1 MNKIIQRFCSTS
13 KRWSF
18 EAPIIGTKNLTL
30 QNLENPEKNAQF
42 PYVWLRDNCQC
53 SQCFNDTSKSRIIDL
68 KTNLKTLPIDVE
80 IVTDIDKSVDDN
92 GEPKIKS
99 LHDKFNNEVEATK
112 MIANSVE
119 ENDEPSVTG
128 DINRTYK
135 VKIKWEDKHKS
146 EYSLNWLLERTF
158 TTNNRAKLDQVYKI
172 RQIPWTSEQFEQIC
186 SRFNFSDVLN
196 DERIL
201 LKWLECLSTYGV
213 AIVTRAG
220 VEIGALKQLASRVG
234 FLKRTQY
241 GETFRVEA
249 KTGTSNVAYLSSKL
263 QLHTDLPYYE
273 YKPGL
278 NMLHC
283 LIQAEGNLQ
292 GINQLVDCLAVIHHL
307 RTNQRSVFDILS
319 KTIVD
324 WSDYGED
331 SGYKFANIHRAPVIC
346 LDSRGEVSRVNF
358 SQPQRDSVFN
368 VTIEEVEPWYEA
380 MAEFTRLLHDPKYL
394 LEFKL
399 SPGEI
404 LTFDNIRLVHGR
416 LGYEGERLLE
426 GGYLDWDLVR
436 SRIRVLRSEL
446 NKNHE

>member
-92 GEPKIKS
+92 GEPKN

-249 KTGTSNVAYLSSKL
+249 K
-263 QLHTDLPYYE
+263 
-273 YKPGL
+273 PGK
-278 NMLHC
+278 
-283 LIQAEGNLQ
+283 
-292 GINQLVDCLAVIHHL
+292 VV
-307 RTNQRSVFDILS
+307 
-319 KTIVD
+319 
-324 WSDYGED
+324 
-331 SGYKFANIHRAPVIC
+331 
-346 LDSRGEVSRVNF
+346 
-358 SQPQRDSVFN
+358 
-368 VTIEEVEPWYEA
+368 
-380 MAEFTRLLHDPKYL
+380 LLLKRRKIY
-394 LEFKL
+394 
-399 SPGEI
+399 
-404 LTFDNIRLVHGR
+404 
-416 LGYEGERLLE
+416 
-426 GGYLDWDLVR
+426 
-436 SRIRVLRSEL
+436 
-446 NKNHE
+446 